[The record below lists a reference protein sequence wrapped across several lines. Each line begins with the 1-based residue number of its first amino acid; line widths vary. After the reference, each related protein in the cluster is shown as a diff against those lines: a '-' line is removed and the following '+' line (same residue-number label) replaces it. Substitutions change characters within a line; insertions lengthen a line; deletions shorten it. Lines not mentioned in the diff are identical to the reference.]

1 MGILNYKAPV
11 TTRCLAPTCDTSS
24 LHLPSPR
31 RLLLSLLCEM
41 TRTFPRGNYRRM
53 EDWPKPN
60 PNIEEVKLS
69 PDDPLFNFGTSEKKS
84 IVNAYVSLSSATT
97 HHLPENI

>member
-1 MGILNYKAPV
+1 
-11 TTRCLAPTCDTSS
+11 
-24 LHLPSPR
+24 
-31 RLLLSLLCEM
+31 
-41 TRTFPRGNYRRM
+41 M

-97 HHLPENI
+97 HHLPGNI